1 MNKERRRFLRAP
13 LSLTIKYHNPE
24 SIVIEEA
31 FTGIMGGGG
40 LFIET
45 FHPLPVNDVITM
57 ELFLPG
63 DVGKTVIKGMI
74 VWNRREY
81 EGDISLHISDDGSID
96 YLADELRNVVSMI
109 PFRTSLSWQE
119 RHGVGAFY

>member
-1 MNKERRRFLRAP
+1 MDKERRRFLRAP

-63 DVGKTVIKGMI
+63 DVGKTVIEGMI

-81 EGDISLHISDDGSID
+81 EGDISPGMGVKFTNITLKDKKKISD
-96 YLADELRNVVSMI
+96 LVA
-109 PFRTSLSWQE
+109 RTLGGKGE
-119 RHGVGAFY
+119 GGL

>member
-24 SIVIEEA
+24 SIVIEERLQELW
-31 FTGIMGGGG
+31 GGG

-63 DVGKTVIKGMI
+63 DVGKTVIEEWSSGTGESMKGTF
-74 VWNRREY
+74 
-81 EGDISLHISDDGSID
+81 
-96 YLADELRNVVSMI
+96 LRAWV
-109 PFRTSLSWQE
+109 
-119 RHGVGAFY
+119 